1 LAGRNRSGLFKA
13 EMLQRLL
20 WRRREFKIDIETCS
34 KCGGAVKV
42 IACIEDP
49 LIIVKIL
56 SHMNEKAPPV
66 QAPPLPKCRAPP
78 QAVLFD

>member
-1 LAGRNRSGLFKA
+1 MTWA
-13 EMLQRLL
+13 QRLK
-20 WRRREFKIDIETCS
+20 RVFNIDIETCS

-49 LIIVKIL
+49 VVIDKIL
-56 SHMNEKAPPV
+56 TQLNEKALPV

-78 QAVLFD
+78 QAVLFN